1 MTVEQ
6 LFSVSEGS
14 SGERTKGVDDIMH
27 KEHGQVTGIIW
38 RGPEDLATYQLV
50 KQYAEMHSLT
60 VSAAAKELLK
70 IGLKEVNK

>member
-1 MTVEQ
+1 MTVEK
-6 LFSVSEGS
+6 LFSVMEGS
-14 SGERTKGVDDIMH
+14 SGEKTKGVDIMH

-70 IGLKEVNK
+70 IGLKKVNK

>member
-1 MTVEQ
+1 
-6 LFSVSEGS
+6 
-14 SGERTKGVDDIMH
+14 MH